1 MNEDNRWIQ
10 RLENLKNAFNQLK
23 TAIEIYSEREL
34 NDLEKQGMIKAFEY
48 TFELSWNTIR
58 DFFIYQGIYDIKG
71 SRDAIKFAFK
81 YGLIENPDIW
91 IEMIQSRNL
100 TSHTYNI
107 ITAGEVIKQIIEK
120 YYKEFNDIINKLE
133 TIKKNEI

>member
-1 MNEDNRWIQ
+1 MNEDIRWIQ

-23 TAIEIYSEREL
+23 IAIEIYSEREL

-81 YGLIENPDIW
+81 YGLIENPNIW

-100 TSHTYNI
+100 TSYTYNI

-133 TIKKNEI
+133 TIKKDEI